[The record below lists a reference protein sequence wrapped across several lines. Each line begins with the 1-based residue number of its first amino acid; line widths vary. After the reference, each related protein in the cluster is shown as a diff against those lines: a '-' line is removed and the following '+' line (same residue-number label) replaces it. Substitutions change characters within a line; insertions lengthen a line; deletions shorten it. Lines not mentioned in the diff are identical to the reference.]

1 MRRTLAVTVLLA
13 LVGAC
18 GEAGSGGSANST
30 NSTNSADSADSA
42 GEGGKA
48 AGGVEAGVETGA
60 EGSTLL
66 VYTVSYPLAYFAER
80 IGGDLVRV
88 EFPAPPAVDPAF
100 WSPDA
105 ETVAAYQSA
114 DLILLNGAG
123 YASWTDRVS
132 LPGSRL
138 VATAAGLTD
147 RYVVVED
154 AVTHSHGPAG
164 EHAHGTI
171 AFTTW
176 LDPTMA
182 LEQARAIRDAFVRA
196 RPQHETAF
204 DEGFAEL
211 ERDLL
216 GLDGRISE
224 IVTTDPDRALLAS
237 HPVFQ
242 YLAAQYDLE
251 IRSIHF
257 EPDEPPSPAAWRELQ
272 MILDGHPARWM
283 LWEAEPLPET
293 AARLRELGVESVV
306 FTPAGNRP
314 ESGDYLSVMDANIRR
329 LGAAYRG
336 TPER

>member
-1 MRRTLAVTVLLA
+1 MRRTAAVAALLA

-18 GEAGSGGSANST
+18 GEAAST
-30 NSTNSADSADSA
+30 DRAESA
-42 GEGGKA
+42 GEV
-48 AGGVEAGVETGA
+48 GVATGA

-66 VYTVSYPLAYFAER
+66 IYTVSYPLAYFAER
-80 IGGDLVRV
+80 IGGDRVRV
-88 EFPAPPAVDPAF
+88 EFPVPPGVDPAF
-100 WSPDA
+100 WSPDP
-105 ETVAAYQSA
+105 ETVAAYQGA

-132 LPGSRL
+132 LPSSRL
-138 VATAAGLTD
+138 VATAAGMAD

-182 LEQARAIRDAFVRA
+182 VEQARAIRDAFARA

-216 GLDGRISE
+216 DLDGRLSE
-224 IVTTDPDRALLAS
+224 IVAADSARALLAS
-237 HPVFQ
+237 HPVYQ
-242 YLAAQYDLE
+242 YLAARYGME
-251 IRSIHF
+251 MRSVHF
-257 EPDEPPSPAAWRELQ
+257 EPDEPPSPAMWRDLQ
-272 MILDGHPARWM
+272 GILEEHPARWM
-283 LWEAEPLPET
+283 LWEAEPLPAT
-293 AARLRELGVESVV
+293 ASQLRELGVESVV
-306 FTPAGNRP
+306 FSPAGNRP
-314 ESGDYLSVMDANIRR
+314 DDGDYLSVMEANLRR
-329 LGAAYRG
+329 LDTAYG
-336 TPER
+336 DTPER

>member
-1 MRRTLAVTVLLA
+1 MAALLA

-18 GEAGSGGSANST
+18 GEADST
-30 NSTNSADSADSA
+30 DRAESA
-42 GEGGKA
+42 GE
-48 AGGVEAGVETGA
+48 AGVATGA

-80 IGGDLVRV
+80 IGGDRVRV
-88 EFPAPPAVDPAF
+88 EFPAPPDVDPAF
-100 WSPDA
+100 WSPDP
-105 ETVAAYQSA
+105 ETVAAYQRA

-132 LPGSRL
+132 LPSSRL
-138 VATAAGLTD
+138 VVTAAGMAD

-182 LEQARAIRDAFVRA
+182 VEQARAIRDAFARA
-196 RPQHETAF
+196 RPQHEEAF

-216 GLDGRISE
+216 DLDGRLSE
-224 IVTTDPDRALLAS
+224 IVSADSARALLAS
-237 HPVFQ
+237 HPVYQ
-242 YLAAQYDLE
+242 YLAARYCME
-251 IRSIHF
+251 MRSVHF
-257 EPDEPPSPAAWRELQ
+257 EPDKVPSPAMWRDLRG
-272 MILDGHPARWM
+272 ILEEHPARWM
-283 LWEAEPLPET
+283 LWEAEPLPAT
-293 AARLRELGVESVV
+293 ASQLRELGVESVV
-306 FTPAGNRP
+306 FSPAGNSP
-314 ESGDYLSVMDANIRR
+314 DDGDYLSVMEANVRR
-329 LGAAYRG
+329 LATAYG
-336 TPER
+336 DTPER